1 LRGIGTLAA
10 HSYITLNIQIREA
23 DLDRD
28 GVRIA
33 DALSKYLTPLADLQ
47 RFDWLYN
54 RNPNGKARAWVGLIE
69 GDLVATAAVFPRRA
83 YFNKSEIIAWVLG
96 DFCVSD
102 RHRSLG
108 PAVALQRA
116 LLHASDSNGI
126 PVSYDFPSAA
136 MRAVYKRLQLEPF
149 GQMVRMAKVLRLDR
163 KFREHIR
170 YGPLSKTL
178 TPIGNALLSATAAFR
193 PAVDRTLKI
202 SLQEGKCGGEF
213 DALARRVGI
222 SFEFCV
228 RRSAEYLNWRY
239 LENPYKKHG
248 LMKAERDGE
257 LLGFL
262 IFSQTGADGEIV
274 DVFAEDNSAIL
285 GRLINEVVELFRRR
299 GVMTVSVELIASH
312 PWIGLFK
319 KFGFYSRENKPLMV
333 YASNQARPLVIHN
346 GGSSHSAW
354 FITGGDRDS

>member
-23 DLDRD
+23 DLNRD
-28 GVRIA
+28 GVQIA
-33 DALSKYLTPLADLQ
+33 DALSKYLTPLADLP
-47 RFDWLYN
+47 RFEWLYK
-54 RNPNGKARAWVGLIE
+54 RNPNGKVRAWLALDDDEVI
-69 GDLVATAAVFPRRA
+69 ATGAVFPRRA
-83 YFNKSEIIAWVLG
+83 YFNKTEIVAWVLG

-102 RHRSLG
+102 RHRTLG

-116 LLHASDSNGI
+116 LLQASDSGGATI
-126 PVSYDFPSAA
+126 SYDFPSAA
-136 MRAVYKRLQLEPF
+136 MTAVYKRLKIEPF
-149 GQMVRMAKVLRLDR
+149 DQMIRMARVLRVDR
-163 KFREHIR
+163 KVRERI
-170 YGPLSKTL
+170 GFEWVSNAVA
-178 TPIGNALLSATAAFR
+178 PIGNALLSATEAFR

-262 IFSQTGADGEIV
+262 IFSHTGADGEIV
-274 DVFAEDNSAIL
+274 DVFSEDNSTIL

-299 GVMTVSVELIASH
+299 GVMTISVELIASH

-319 KFGFYSRENKPLMV
+319 KFGFYSRETKPLMV
-333 YASNQARPLVIHN
+333 YASNQARPLVLHN
-346 GGSSHSAW
+346 GESSHSAW